1 MKQSIIAIVIA
12 RGGSIR
18 LPRKNALPFCGQ
30 PLLAWSIL
38 QSKHSFNISHT
49 FLSTDDDEIEAIGR
63 IHGVEIIRRPDWPNP
78 DKLSAGPV
86 IEHAVL
92 EIEKQHD
99 FDSFIVLLPTSPIRE
114 PDNLD
119 NMIKLF
125 NKDRTKDVI
134 PLYNPK
140 EMVVYKR
147 VQPNLCFMYLFD
159 KNYRYL
165 TIAGGCQITDKK
177 RLLHNDVDSFDT
189 EKETDVFLEENMEGG
204 KLVNYYPFKWY
215 QQFDIDDKDD
225 FELCEILMERYILK
239 GRGAGI
245 YEEYAKSR

>member
-1 MKQSIIAIVIA
+1 MKQSIVAIIIA
-12 RGGSIR
+12 RGGSQR
-18 LPRKNALPFCGQ
+18 LKRKNVLEFCGL
-30 PLLAWSIL
+30 PLFVWSVKQAL
-38 QSKHSFNISHT
+38 HSKQIT
-49 FLSTDDDEIEAIGR
+49 DVYVSTDDVEIEKIGKQYGAKT
-63 IHGVEIIRRPDWPNP
+63 IWRPKWKYPNE
-78 DKLSAGPV
+78 LSAGPV
-86 IEHAVL
+86 VKHAVL

-99 FDSFIVLLPTSPIRE
+99 FDTFIIILPTSPIRE
-114 PDNLD
+114 PGDID
-119 NMIKLF
+119 SMIELF
-125 NKDRTKDVI
+125 NKDRTKDMI

-189 EKETDVFLEENMEGG
+189 EKETDVFLEKNMEGG